1 MNRGQS
7 DAMGHS
13 EGPCVVIA
21 PPGSGKTFV
30 LTGRICE
37 LVKKHGILP
46 EKILVITFTR
56 AAAEQMRKR
65 YREMSVEAD
74 NQVTFGTFHSVFF
87 RILRQSLQMGAV
99 LGGGCVDH
107 IQILS
112 EQEKN
117 RILTAIVNSI
127 KTERDELPDTEQM
140 REFISKKKNRIEA
153 EKETASVTE
162 TQGSVMESVF
172 RSYCAECARRGCL
185 DYEDIIIACK
195 EMLESKRNERILRF
209 WQERFPYILIDEFQ
223 DISPMQFSVIR
234 MLAEPRQNLFVVGDD
249 DQAIYGFRG
258 SDSKLMLELSR
269 FYPDIRTL
277 FLTVNYRSGER
288 IIRTADRLICHN
300 QLRYPKTISA
310 AQTEGGAVRVVV
322 CTDPEQQSQCLLE
335 RFAEKPQ
342 GESLAVIVRTNAQA
356 AAVRR
361 MIERAGMRYAKTDR
375 AKAPE
380 CHPAARDVL
389 AYFCLAGIGADTA
402 ANPAG
407 IGTDAATNLAS
418 ISADAVSGQEERL
431 EAMLLI
437 ANKPDRAIAREAIV
451 QCAGDLN
458 QLLAF
463 YEGNALMQGVVTR
476 FKKQLT
482 VLAQMPPHAAVRYV
496 QKGIGYEEYILRQS
510 GRSRAAQEEALQ
522 ILSDLHQEAHRFTD
536 IRDWMNA
543 IQGKGQAQEDLA
555 MQEGAVMREGAATQG
570 GAAMQ
575 EDRGA
580 IHVLT
585 MHACKGLEY
594 DHVVIPDVCEGL
606 MPYKR
611 AFLPE
616 DIEEERRLL
625 YVAMTRA
632 RKTLLMTCIHKQGD
646 PKMQMSRFMKEILNR
661 RHSSSSE
668 SSSSSKASSSRYS
681 S

>member
-65 YREMSVEAD
+65 YREMSGETN

-87 RILRQSLQMGAV
+87 RILRQSLQMGAM
-99 LGGGCVDH
+99 LGGVCADH
-107 IQILS
+107 LQILS

-127 KTERDELPDTEQM
+127 KTEREELPDTEQM

-153 EKETASVTE
+153 ESETASVPE
-162 TQGSVMESVF
+162 TQGSIMESVF
-172 RSYCAECARRGCL
+172 WSYCAECARRGYL

-195 EMLESKRNERILRF
+195 EMLEKKQNEHVLKF

-310 AQTEGGAVRVVV
+310 AKNEGGAVRVVV
-322 CTDPEQQSQCLLE
+322 CTDAEQQSRCLLG
-335 RFAEKPQ
+335 RLTEKPQ

-380 CHPAARDVL
+380 RHPAARDVL
-389 AYFCLAGIGADTA
+389 AYFCLAGIGADA
-402 ANPAG
+402 ATNPAG
-407 IGTDAATNLAS
+407 IGADAAL
-418 ISADAVSGQEERL
+418 GQEERL

-451 QCAGDLN
+451 QCAGDPD

-463 YEGNALMQGVVTR
+463 YEGNALMQGVVTKW
-476 FKKQLT
+476 KKQLA

-522 ILSDLHQEAHRFTD
+522 ILSDLHQEARRFTD
-536 IRDWMNA
+536 MREWMSAIRGNS
-543 IQGKGQAQEDLA
+543 QAEGGSA
-555 MQEGAVMREGAATQG
+555 MQESSVTQEGTATQ
-570 GAAMQ
+570 
-575 EDRGA
+575 EDSNA

-661 RHSSSSE
+661 RHSPSSD
-668 SSSSSKASSSRYS
+668 
-681 S
+681 

>member
-7 DAMGHS
+7 DAVGHS

-65 YREMSVEAD
+65 YQEMSGEAD

-99 LGGGCVDH
+99 LGGGCADH

-117 RILTAIVNSI
+117 RILTALVNSI
-127 KTERDELPDTEQM
+127 KNGREEMPDTEQL

-153 EKETASVTE
+153 EKETASVTK
-162 TQGSVMESVF
+162 TQGSIMESVF
-172 RSYCAECARRGCL
+172 RSYCAECARRGYL

-195 EMLESKRNERILRF
+195 EMLENKRNDRILKF
-209 WQERFPYILIDEFQ
+209 WQERFLYILIDEFQ

-300 QLRYPKTISA
+300 QFRYPKTISA
-310 AQTEGGAVRVVV
+310 AQKEGGAVRVVV
-322 CTDPEQQSQCLLE
+322 CTNAEQQSRCLLE
-335 RFAEKPQ
+335 RLTEKPQ

-361 MIERAGMRYAKTDR
+361 MIERAGMQYAKTDR
-375 AKAPE
+375 VKAPE

-389 AYFCLAGIGADTA
+389 AYFCLAGIGADA
-402 ANPAG
+402 A
-407 IGTDAATNLAS
+407 
-418 ISADAVSGQEERL
+418 SGQEERL

-437 ANKPDRAIAREAIV
+437 ANKPDRSIAREAIV
-451 QCAGDLN
+451 QCGGDPDK
-458 QLLAF
+458 LLAF
-463 YEGNALMQGVVTR
+463 YDGNALMQGIVTKW
-476 FKKQLT
+476 KKQLT

-522 ILSDLHQEAHRFTD
+522 ILSYLHQEARGFTD
-536 IRDWMNA
+536 MREWMSA
-543 IQGKGQAQEDLA
+543 IQGKGQAQ
-555 MQEGAVMREGAATQG
+555 GGTVMQG
-570 GAAMQ
+570 GTATQ
-575 EDRGA
+575 EDRDA

-646 PKMQMSRFMKEILNR
+646 HKMQMSRFMKEILNR
-661 RHSSSSE
+661 RHSPSSD
-668 SSSSSKASSSRYS
+668 
-681 S
+681 